1 MIDGKIAE
9 VEVIGIKNLANIIT
23 ISRIAGAIL
32 LLFLKPFSSIFLA
45 VYLYC
50 GFSDMIDGYV
60 ARLTKSSS
68 KFGTLLDSISDFI
81 FIAVMVPICITAFP
95 WRWWMIGWICTIAF
109 IRFLS
114 LGLGLMKYHSLA
126 FLHTNLNKATG
137 FLLFCFPFYY
147 NLLGFAVTAVILC
160 CIGSIS
166 SIEELMITIK
176 SKELHRDISGFFF
189 LKNKSL

>member
-1 MIDGKIAE
+1 MICM
-9 VEVIGIKNLANIIT
+9 KNLANLIT
-23 ISRIAGAIL
+23 ISRIVGSFI
-32 LLFLKPFSSIFLA
+32 LLFLKPLSSIFLA

-60 ARLTKSSS
+60 ARLTESSS
-68 KFGTLLDSISDFI
+68 KFGALLDSISDFI
-81 FIAVMVPICITAFP
+81 FITVMVPICITAFS
-95 WRWWMIGWICTIAF
+95 WRWWMIGWVCIIAI

-126 FLHTNLNKATG
+126 FLHTHLNKATG
-137 FLLFCFPFYY
+137 FLMFCFPFYY
-147 NLLGFAVTAVILC
+147 DLLGFTVTAVILC

-176 SKELHRDISGFFF
+176 SKELYRDIRGYFS
-189 LKNKSL
+189 LKSKSF